1 MVVSGYDDT
10 LNWRSLQWAMREQV
24 EQFPL
29 WQWKRSG
36 EDLFNLWFRREEYVR
51 KYYPELLN
59 G

>member
-1 MVVSGYDDT
+1 VVSGYGDSLD
-10 LNWRSLQWAMREQV
+10 WHSLQWAMREMG

-29 WQWKRSG
+29 WNWKRSQ
-36 EDLFNLWFRREEYVR
+36 EDLFNLWFRREDYVR

>member
-1 MVVSGYDDT
+1 MVNGYGDELD
-10 LNWRSLQWAMREQV
+10 WRSLQWALREQA

-29 WQWKRSG
+29 WNWRRSG

-51 KYYPELLN
+51 KYYPELIN